1 ETSLLFTTD
10 TQWDEFLSAILS
22 PAEGVTVTQSGS
34 YFYMDNGVIRIAFYG
49 SDGIDW
55 FGGSP
60 GALTMAEVERMN
72 VFLAEKAAQKEAGE
86 KALEKSIYAG
96 DLYVYDEDCAIFS
109 PFEASTAAVNF
120 DYCSGYT
127 TEITNSGPL
136 EGVIKESGTGTVD
149 GQSIVWERYTS
160 MKPNQK
166 FVTCRVVIKNE
177 GSEALTNIEFYE
189 YIDMDLAGAL
199 NDYAM
204 VPLAAGDTRVH
215 VETKYSSSQF
225 VDNWIYQRDA
235 SYDRHFGMLMKTPE
249 DVTNFYVGQY
259 YGESPP
265 YRIIIDG

>member
-1 ETSLLFTTD
+1 
-10 TQWDEFLSAILS
+10 
-22 PAEGVTVTQSGS
+22 
-34 YFYMDNGVIRIAFYG
+34 
-49 SDGIDW
+49 
-55 FGGSP
+55 
-60 GALTMAEVERMN
+60 
-72 VFLAEKAAQKEAGE
+72 
-86 KALEKSIYAG
+86 
-96 DLYVYDEDCAIFS
+96 LYVYDEDCAIFS
-109 PFEASTAAVNF
+109 PFETSTAAVNF

-265 YRIIIDG
+265 YRIIIDGQTITTGDIVTAFSWQTSISAGGEQEFYYGLAAPDDLATLKTISNQFHAGGVHVSLSAPGTAVQGDHISISATVTSYFAEQ